1 MKWNIYEI
9 ENMHD
14 NVNTLLK
21 GIKISRP
28 RTKIVMEMHC
38 D

>member
-9 ENMHD
+9 ENMYD

-21 GIKISRP
+21 GIKILRF
-28 RTKIVMEMHC
+28 RIKIV

>member
-9 ENMHD
+9 ENMYE
-14 NVNTLLK
+14 NVNMLLK
-21 GIKISRP
+21 GIKILRF
-28 RTKIVMEMHC
+28 RIKIV

>member
-21 GIKISRP
+21 GIKKG
-28 RTKIVMEMHC
+28 TKIAMEMHC

>member
-14 NVNTLLK
+14 NVNMYKRELK
-21 GIKISRP
+21 YQDLALK
-28 RTKIVMEMHC
+28 
-38 D
+38 